1 MAISR
6 PNRALAT
13 GTRNRTPEDI
23 TPTSGMCTVC
33 LDGCPGFC
41 EIGKSAFRGAE
52 AIYPVPFGKMTAAA
66 EKDYPVD
73 FHHFNLT
80 GTIAGP
86 SEAKFEKF
94 TNVSLEARLG
104 RDKGLKMKLPI
115 LVTGLGST
123 AVAANHFEGV
133 GAGAAM
139 SGTGVVI
146 GENVCGMDISSKF
159 ENGKVTECPELLRRI
174 KIFKDWQQEGYG
186 FICIQANPEDFRLG
200 VLEYAINKLKAD
212 AVEIKWG
219 QGAKSI
225 GGEVKITDLDKA
237 VLLKKRGYIVIPDPE
252 DPVAI
257 ESFKKGAFKGFERH
271 TRIGTVS
278 DYLPKALEDFINT
291 VQGLRKAGAR
301 YIFLK
306 TGAYRPADLARALKF
321 CSAAKVDVLTVDGA
335 GGGTGMSPWRMMNEW
350 GVPTVYLTA
359 LTHQYCEKLS
369 KKGEYVP
376 DIVLAGGLTMEDQVF
391 KAFAL
396 CSPYVK
402 AVGMSRA
409 TICAAMVAKT
419 QAELIAQGK
428 VPKNSEEYGKTVEEI
443 FYYYHAAKRALSHN
457 GAVPISALGVY
468 SYYQRLATGLRQ
480 LMAGAR
486 RFSLAEIKRED
497 IFSLTREASEVTGIP
512 YVMDY
517 DKEEAEKILGG

>member
-52 AIYPVPFGKMTAAA
+52 AIYPVPFGKMTSAA

-146 GENVCGMDISSKF
+146 G
-159 ENGKVTECPELLRRI
+159 
-174 KIFKDWQQEGYG
+174 
-186 FICIQANPEDFRLG
+186 
-200 VLEYAINKLKAD
+200 
-212 AVEIKWG
+212 
-219 QGAKSI
+219 
-225 GGEVKITDLDKA
+225 
-237 VLLKKRGYIVIPDPE
+237 
-252 DPVAI
+252 
-257 ESFKKGAFKGFERH
+257 
-271 TRIGTVS
+271 
-278 DYLPKALEDFINT
+278 
-291 VQGLRKAGAR
+291 
-301 YIFLK
+301 
-306 TGAYRPADLARALKF
+306 
-321 CSAAKVDVLTVDGA
+321 
-335 GGGTGMSPWRMMNEW
+335 
-350 GVPTVYLTA
+350 
-359 LTHQYCEKLS
+359 
-369 KKGEYVP
+369 
-376 DIVLAGGLTMEDQVF
+376 
-391 KAFAL
+391 
-396 CSPYVK
+396 
-402 AVGMSRA
+402 
-409 TICAAMVAKT
+409 
-419 QAELIAQGK
+419 
-428 VPKNSEEYGKTVEEI
+428 
-443 FYYYHAAKRALSHN
+443 
-457 GAVPISALGVY
+457 
-468 SYYQRLATGLRQ
+468 
-480 LMAGAR
+480 
-486 RFSLAEIKRED
+486 
-497 IFSLTREASEVTGIP
+497 
-512 YVMDY
+512 
-517 DKEEAEKILGG
+517 